1 MIRKW
6 LAVLG
11 LALVSTISVAADRIE
26 RIEPTSWWVGMK
38 DDRLQLMVHGTRV
51 GELTPEVNHDGVMI
65 TGVDRVENPDYLFIN
80 LRIAPQTV
88 PGTMRIDFRKGRTK
102 VASRDYELK
111 ARAPGSATRAG
122 FGPRDVIYL
131 ITPDRFANGNPA
143 NDTLK
148 GMPDGLAR
156 AKPLG
161 RHGGDI
167 AGISQHLDY
176 LADMGFTQLWLNP
189 VLENDQPEYSY
200 HGYAITDFYKVD
212 PRFGDNESY
221 RRLVADARARGIG
234 IIKDVVLN
242 HAGSSHWW
250 MQDLPAKDWFSNNS
264 TYIPTAHIREAMQDP
279 NAARVD
285 SENYTQG
292 WFVKTMPDLNQ
303 RNPHMATYLIQN
315 TIWWVEYAG
324 LSGLRIDTYGYSD
337 KAFLTEWSR
346 RITEEYPNLG
356 IVGEEWSGSPV
367 TVSYWQ
373 RGQTLPDG
381 YVSYLPTLFDFPLQ
395 EAVNAALLE
404 KEDWGTGMRRLY
416 RTLSY
421 DRVYPDPSQLV
432 VFADNHDVSRI
443 YTVLKQRPDL
453 LRMAM
458 AFILTTRGTPQ
469 VFYGTEVLM
478 GNEGTEDHGVIRS
491 DFPGGWAGDAK
502 NAFTGE
508 GLTDA
513 ERDMQSYLRTLLQW
527 RRTAT
532 ALHGGKLTQFAP
544 MDGVY
549 VYFRHDATQTV
560 MVVLNNNDTAKT
572 LDTKRFAEVIRSAT
586 TGMDVIT
593 GQSVSL
599 ADGVALPAR
608 SATILEL
615 Q

>member
-1 MIRKW
+1 
-6 LAVLG
+6 
-11 LALVSTISVAADRIE
+11 
-26 RIEPTSWWVGMK
+26 
-38 DDRLQLMVHGTRV
+38 
-51 GELTPEVNHDGVMI
+51 
-65 TGVDRVENPDYLFIN
+65 
-80 LRIAPQTV
+80 
-88 PGTMRIDFRKGRTK
+88 
-102 VASRDYELK
+102 
-111 ARAPGSATRAG
+111 
-122 FGPRDVIYL
+122 
-131 ITPDRFANGNPA
+131 
-143 NDTLK
+143 
-148 GMPDGLAR
+148 
-156 AKPLG
+156 
-161 RHGGDI
+161 
-167 AGISQHLDY
+167 
-176 LADMGFTQLWLNP
+176 
-189 VLENDQPEYSY
+189 
-200 HGYAITDFYKVD
+200 
-212 PRFGDNESY
+212 
-221 RRLVADARARGIG
+221 
-234 IIKDVVLN
+234 
-242 HAGSSHWW
+242 
-250 MQDLPAKDWFSNNS
+250 
-264 TYIPTAHIREAMQDP
+264 
-279 NAARVD
+279 
-285 SENYTQG
+285 
-292 WFVKTMPDLNQ
+292 
-303 RNPHMATYLIQN
+303 MATYLIQN

-404 KEDWGTGMRRLY
+404 KQDWGTGMRRLY

-513 ERDMQSYLRTLLQW
+513 ERDMQSYLRTLLRW

-586 TGMDVIT
+586 TGMDVTT